1 MKHELPKYHVILEF
15 FFFFLSHLFHH
26 TKQKQ
31 SKGFHPLKETRRIIY
46 LNEKKKKKHF
56 SRFFSKT
63 RWLKIVTP
71 NSSYRTV
78 LLLKRKTKLTALS
91 GSPEWGWAWSLG
103 PLGYTR
109 YQIEPRVRLDWRRG
123 RGWSLNT
130 TKYSC
135 IPLSHDRHCLAV
147 LVN

>member
-71 NSSYRTV
+71 NSSYR
-78 LLLKRKTKLTALS
+78 KTN
-91 GSPEWGWAWSLG
+91 G
-103 PLGYTR
+103 PFW
-109 YQIEPRVRLDWRRG
+109 EPRVGLGLEPW
-123 RGWSLNT
+123 T
-130 TKYSC
+130 TWIHTLSNRTKSATGLTTWQGMIIEHNEVQLYPS
-135 IPLSHDRHCLAV
+135 IP
-147 LVN
+147 